1 MLRGLITTL
10 EMLPWLTLSRN
21 SEREVRMIDSAGDLA
36 RASLLRMN
44 KRRPIKGSTRI
55 LRELNILEKVVL
67 RACKISLRFFIGLTS
82 TVNYLLIILYLM
94 QVNSLTNEAI

>member
-36 RASLLRMN
+36 RASLLRIN
-44 KRRPIKGSTRI
+44 KRRPIKGSSRI
-55 LRELNILEKVVL
+55 LRKVNILEKVIL
-67 RACKISLRFFIGLTS
+67 RAFRISLRFFMSLTS

-94 QVNSLTNEAI
+94 QFKSLTNEVI